1 MSKARNEAIALI
13 GDPLRGPL
21 ARLIL
26 LWDPSVEPGP
36 APAGD
41 GVTCNGRSG
50 RG

>member
-1 MSKARNEAIALI
+1 MSKARNEAITLI
-13 GDPLRGPL
+13 DDPLRGPL
-21 ARLIL
+21 A
-26 LWDPSVEPGP
+26 PMEPGP